1 MLLVIIVLIGLH
13 ILAGV
18 FWAGSTFTI
27 VRSGGTGASTL
38 FGPQMGAATLTILA
52 GVGLWVIL
60 HRGPHGPMEH
70 TLALGAVCAVIAAG
84 VQGATHKKNPVKGQ
98 RIAAGL
104 LAITVICMAIARFVA
119 AL

>member
-1 MLLVIIVLIGLH
+1 MLVVIMVLIGLH

-52 GVGLWVIL
+52 GAGLWFIL
-60 HRGPHGPMEH
+60 HRGPDGPMEH
-70 TLALGAVCAVIAAG
+70 TLGLGALCAVIAAG

-98 RIAAGL
+98 RIAAAL
-104 LAITVICMAIARFVA
+104 LAITVICMAIAKYVR
-119 AL
+119 

>member
-1 MLLVIIVLIGLH
+1 MQLILMVLIGIH

-27 VRSGGTGASTL
+27 VRSGGAGASTL
-38 FGPQMGAATLTILA
+38 FGPQMGSATLTILA
-52 GVGLWVIL
+52 GVGLWGIL
-60 HRGPHGPMEH
+60 HRGAEGPMEH
-70 TLALGAVCAVIAAG
+70 TLALGALCAVAAAG

-104 LAITVICMAIARFVA
+104 LAITVICMAIARYA
-119 AL
+119 GSL

>member
-1 MLLVIIVLIGLH
+1 MHVVLMVLIGLH

-27 VRSGGTGASTL
+27 VRSAGAGASTL

-52 GVGLWVIL
+52 GVGLWGIL
-60 HRGPHGPMEH
+60 HRGPQGPMEH
-70 TLALGAVCAVIAAG
+70 TLALGALCAIAAAG

-104 LAITVICMAIARFVA
+104 LLVSVICMAIARYVSA
-119 AL
+119 